1 MKFLNIVDS
10 VKQHPDFDE
19 KFRGNPDPYS
29 RDLAFEKIMKDV
41 MLRRRKEELELYK
54 LHSQDD
60 AFRAALYQSV
70 QDALVKGAQV
80 NDGPKPA

>member
-1 MKFLNIVDS
+1 M
-10 VKQHPDFDE
+10 KQHPDFEE
-19 KFRGNPDPYS
+19 KFRENPDPYS

-70 QDALVKGAQV
+70 QDALVKAAGIGETFGRGQ
-80 NDGPKPA
+80 